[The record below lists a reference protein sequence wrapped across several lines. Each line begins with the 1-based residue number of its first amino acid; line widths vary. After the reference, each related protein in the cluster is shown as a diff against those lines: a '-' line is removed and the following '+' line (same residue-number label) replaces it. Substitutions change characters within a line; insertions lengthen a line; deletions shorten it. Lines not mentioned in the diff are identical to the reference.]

1 MIHNSSD
8 SSQPPFLPEHNE
20 RLSFVDKL
28 ICIFSAP
35 VEAFVDVRRTPPT
48 LSNWLIPLTLF
59 ALLSIVSAQL
69 LIASP
74 TLAAQLKD
82 VVLEQLDAMIE
93 SGAITPDQAELQY
106 EQIGPGS
113 VLFMIASLGAQLI
126 APPAIL
132 FALALVFWLLGKSAM
147 ASSAPYMKVV
157 EIVGLT
163 YLVWSLES
171 VAGTILM
178 LLTDSIYA
186 TPSLALLVLPEFDTG
201 NFLHLA
207 LARVNFFTFWI
218 LYLTST
224 GLSVLY
230 QRDFPKVLV
239 LILALWFLWT
249 LVMLFIGID
258 L

>member
-1 MIHNSSD
+1 
-8 SSQPPFLPEHNE
+8 
-20 RLSFVDKL
+20 LSLVDKL
-28 ICIFSAP
+28 IFLFSAP
-35 VEAFVDVRRTPPT
+35 VEAFADVRRTPPT
-48 LSNWLIPLTLF
+48 PSNWLIPLTLF
-59 ALLSIVSAQL
+59 VLLSTVSAQL
-69 LIASP
+69 LVTSP

-82 VVLEQLDAMIE
+82 VVLEQLDAMVE
-93 SGAITPDQAELQY
+93 SGAITQDQAELQY
-106 EQIGPGS
+106 ERFGPGS
-113 VLFMIASLGAQLI
+113 VLFTIASLGGLLI
-126 APPAIL
+126 TPSATL
-132 FALALVFWLLGKSAM
+132 FLLALVFWLIGKSTMLA
-147 ASSAPYMKVV
+147 SAPYMKVV

-171 VAGTILM
+171 AAGTILM
-178 LLTDSIYA
+178 LVTDSIYA

-201 NFLHLA
+201 NIFHIA

-224 GLSVLY
+224 GLSVLF

-249 LVMLFIGID
+249 LVLLFIGVD